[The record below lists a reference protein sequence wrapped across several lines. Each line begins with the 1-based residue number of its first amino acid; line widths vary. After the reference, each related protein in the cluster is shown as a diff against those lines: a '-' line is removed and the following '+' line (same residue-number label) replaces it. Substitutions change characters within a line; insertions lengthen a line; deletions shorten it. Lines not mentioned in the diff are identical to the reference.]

1 MTTLNSMQVWEKH
14 FGNVHSVGMFQN
26 PKLEGFFDELTT
38 ETMKSDIG
46 KTIHFRKPLA
56 QNEFDELIGLIT
68 GAKDKVYIVNVS
80 GITFF
85 VPQNAIIE
93 VC

>member
-1 MTTLNSMQVWEKH
+1 MTALNGTQVWEKH

-26 PKLEGFFDELTT
+26 PKLEAFFDELTT

-46 KTIHFRKPLA
+46 KSVHFRKALA
-56 QNEFDELIGLIT
+56 QNEFDELIGVIT
-68 GAKDKVYIVNVS
+68 GAKDKVYIANV
-80 GITFF
+80 GGTTYF